1 MRDTTRCRRN
11 AGELKLAEQQ
21 AVVLGMSTLSSIHL
35 NKCTGLVVRV
45 SGEDFGLFGG
55 NGVGG
60 DDTSSSLDTEAK
72 RRNVEEKA
80 LSFLRV
86 VTREDGGLDGRTIG
100 YSLIRADTL
109 VELLNKLL
117 NAENVGNKFDDTG
130 NTSRS
135 TDEDDFM
142 DIQLVD
148 LGVTEHPLSR
158 FKSKSEEILAEPF
171 EMGMSEGSVELTT
184 SKSESFRW
192 MSRQQKK
199 GYA

>member
-1 MRDTTRCRRN
+1 MI
-11 AGELKLAEQQ
+11 L
-21 AVVLGMSTLSSIHL
+21 
-35 NKCTGLVVRV
+35 
-45 SGEDFGLFGG
+45 
-55 NGVGG
+55 
-60 DDTSSSLDTEAK
+60 
-72 RRNVEEKA
+72 
-80 LSFLRV
+80 
-86 VTREDGGLDGRTIG
+86 
-100 YSLIRADTL
+100 TL
-109 VELLNKLL
+109 VELL
-117 NAENVGNKFDDTG
+117 NAENVGNKFDDMG

-142 DIQLVD
+142 DIRLVD